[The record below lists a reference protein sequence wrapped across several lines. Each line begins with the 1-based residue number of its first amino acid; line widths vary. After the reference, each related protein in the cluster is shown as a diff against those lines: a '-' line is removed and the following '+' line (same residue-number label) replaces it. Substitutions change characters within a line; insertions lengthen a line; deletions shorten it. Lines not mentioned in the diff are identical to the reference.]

1 MASDIIQSVDR
12 ALEFLIYLYK
22 KHDQSGLTWVLF
34 AVAIMVRQLS
44 CNYI

>member
-1 MASDIIQSVDR
+1 MVFNLSLQN
-12 ALEFLIYLYK
+12 
-22 KHDQSGLTWVLF
+22 HDQSGLTWVLF